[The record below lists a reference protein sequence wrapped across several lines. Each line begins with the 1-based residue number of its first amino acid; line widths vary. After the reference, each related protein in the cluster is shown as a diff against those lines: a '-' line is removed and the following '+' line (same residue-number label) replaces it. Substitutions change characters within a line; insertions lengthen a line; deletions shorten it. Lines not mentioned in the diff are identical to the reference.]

1 MDTKV
6 ETEPTMVDTAK
17 LVAAAAIALVGFV
30 AYYYFGDTSVALRG
44 LGVLVAIGIAV
55 FVALQ
60 SAQGQSLWRFVQA
73 ARAELR
79 RVVWPTREETI
90 QTTIAVLVFAL
101 IMGVFFWLLDLGLLY
116 ATSKITGQGGL

>member
-17 LVAAAAIALVGFV
+17 LAAAVAIALVGFV
-30 AYYYFGDTSVALRG
+30 AYYYFDSASVALRS
-44 LGVLVAIGIAV
+44 LGVLVAVGIGV

-60 SAQGQSLWRFVQA
+60 SAQGQTLWRFVQA

-101 IMGVFFWLLDLGLLY
+101 IGGTFFWLLDVLLLWL
-116 ATSKITGQGGL
+116 TGKITGQGA

>member
-17 LVAAAAIALVGFV
+17 LVGAVAIALVGFV
-30 AYYYFGDTSVALRG
+30 AYYYFGDASVALRS
-44 LGVLVAIGIAV
+44 LGVLVALGIAV
-55 FVALQ
+55 FVGLQ
-60 SAQGQSLWRFVQA
+60 SAQGQSLWRFVHA

>member
-17 LVAAAAIALVGFV
+17 LVAAVAIALVGFV
-30 AYYYFGDTSVALRG
+30 AYYYFGDASVALRS

-55 FVALQ
+55 FVGLQ
-60 SAQGQSLWRFVQA
+60 SAQGQELWRFVQA

>member
-17 LVAAAAIALVGFV
+17 LAAAVAIALVGFV
-30 AYYYFGDTSVALRG
+30 AYYYFGDASVALRS
-44 LGVLVAIGIAV
+44 LGVLVAVGIAV
-55 FVALQ
+55 FVGLR
-60 SAQGQSLWRFVQA
+60 SAQGQSLWRFIQA

>member
-6 ETEPTMVDTAK
+6 EIEPTMVDTAK

-30 AYYYFGDTSVALRG
+30 AYYYFGDASAALRS
-44 LGVLVAIGIAV
+44 LGVLVAVGIAV
-55 FVALQ
+55 YVGLQ

>member
-17 LVAAAAIALVGFV
+17 LAAAVAIALVGFV
-30 AYYYFGDTSVALRG
+30 AYYYFGDASVALRS
-44 LGVLVAIGIAV
+44 LGVLVAVGIAV

-60 SAQGQSLWRFVQA
+60 SAQGQTLWRFIQG
-73 ARAELR
+73 ARVELR